1 VAEARHAGRAEGKAE
16 MTVLLAQAA
25 KQAAALRMAHGERA
39 IELAV
44 QIAEKILAEQLS
56 LEPERV
62 LRVAQRALKSVCW
75 CRAIVVRAHPAD
87 VAVMEKNRATL
98 VKELSELNE
107 IEIVADARQ
116 TRGGCIVESEIGEID
131 ATLDTQLDAL
141 QKALLGEAAS

>member
-1 VAEARHAGRAEGKAE
+1 
-16 MTVLLAQAA
+16 
-25 KQAAALRMAHGERA
+25 
-39 IELAV
+39 
-44 QIAEKILAEQLS
+44 
-56 LEPERV
+56 
-62 LRVAQRALKSVCW
+62 
-75 CRAIVVRAHPAD
+75 VVRAHPAD

-116 TRGGCIVESEIGEID
+116 KRGGCIVESEIGEID